1 MQRGSQTSEDL
12 TKPIHYRPP
21 PGTVSLDEI
30 KEVIPISKFLD
41 SASLNG
47 GTVAI
52 PIEGDNNDFGLT
64 PDVISDL
71 RDYVSVIAKMYHNNP
86 FHNFEHACHV
96 TMSVNKLLKRIIS
109 ADTDEIK
116 QIVDGENDAIR
127 LNTYTYGLCNDH
139 MASFAIVFSALIHD
153 VDHKGCS
160 NVQLVKEQESLGV
173 MYRNQSVAEQN
184 SIDISWDLLMESRF
198 DNLRRVIFGNQ
209 VGLMRFRQ
217 FIVNLVLATDIF
229 DKELNDLHKQRWI
242 KAFAEIETLRCNHD
256 LADRKATVVIV
267 HLMQASDTSH
277 TMQHWQVYRKWN
289 KLLFHEMLLA
299 FEAGRMGADPSA
311 FWYEGE
317 IKFFDNYVIPLANKL
332 KECNVFGVSS
342 DEYLNY
348 AGKNLFMLNLC

>member
-1 MQRGSQTSEDL
+1 
-12 TKPIHYRPP
+12 
-21 PGTVSLDEI
+21 
-30 KEVIPISKFLD
+30 
-41 SASLNG
+41 
-47 GTVAI
+47 
-52 PIEGDNNDFGLT
+52 
-64 PDVISDL
+64 
-71 RDYVSVIAKMYHNNP
+71 
-86 FHNFEHACHV
+86 
-96 TMSVNKLLKRIIS
+96 MSVNKLLKRIIS
-109 ADTDEIK
+109 ADTDEIE
-116 QIVDGENDAIR
+116 QIVDGENHAIR

-153 VDHKGCS
+153 VDHNGCS

-173 MYRNQSVAEQN
+173 RYRNKSVAEQN

-229 DKELNDLHKQRWI
+229 DKELNDLRKQSWV
-242 KAFAEIETLRCNHD
+242 KAFSENEILRCHHD
-256 LADRKATVVIV
+256 QADRKATIVIV
-267 HLMQASDTSH
+267 HLMQASDISH

-289 KLLFHEMLLA
+289 KLLFHEMHLA
-299 FEAGRMGADPSA
+299 YEAGRMGADPA
-311 FWYEGE
+311 TFWYEGE

-348 AGKNLFMLNLC
+348 ASK